1 MNKTPYDKII
11 NKATGQY
18 SVMEQ
23 DEDGVMII
31 LANGG
36 LGVLTHKECCKD
48 NLIKAGLMDFLGRL
62 KDDQVSMELMSKIT
76 PRQSREDCIITN
88 FVYQAGT
95 APLRIVKSAGKL
107 YVYNDNLLTITRDED
122 TYYQIGA
129 YGEIIANVEYPKES
143 GKETEVYIMPYR
155 ISDQEELEEISNTFG
170 TRPWQPA
177 E

>member
-11 NKATGQY
+11 SKATGRY

-88 FVYQAGT
+88 FVYQAGA
-95 APLRIVKSAGKL
+95 APLRIVKAAGRL
-107 YVYNDNLLTITRDED
+107 YVYNDNLLDITSGED
-122 TYYQIGA
+122 AYYQIGE
-129 YGEIIANVEYPKES
+129 YGELIANVEYPKDT
-143 GKETEVYIMPYR
+143 GKETEVYIMPCR
-155 ISDQEELEEISNTFG
+155 LSEPKELEEISATFG
-170 TRPWQPA
+170 VQPWQP
-177 E
+177 EE